1 MAFTSETVIK
11 FGANQV
17 SFAIATLLNYS
28 IRNEKVGVF
37 DYRRKEDISLEGLFS
52 NRESNLPISEH
63 FRQVKLLLES
73 STDFVEIFLNN
84 KSYGKARFLNYS
96 FPTSVNFD
104 ENSVRF
110 TKFTITLEVIKD
122 DPNNTF
128 ASANLPAAV
137 GSLTN
142 IWYKLKDFNE
152 SFSFNLQDDGN
163 FLASHSISFGYD
175 NIDKSSDASVIS
187 DARNIANTF
196 FDQGLDNLSDIRS
209 FYSSTNFQLVNA
221 DYGSSLINQTVDL
234 INFNF
239 SYSKQYTVF
248 SDNGATTTETLL
260 TEIVFNADG
269 IIEVVEK
276 GRIKGKGATFA
287 AARANAITKLNSNI
301 SSAYTRC
308 NNVFG
313 RYFSTDYSKFVR
325 VLPKYNSTDTLKS
338 NPISITK
345 DLTETQPE
353 IGYEIRFTTNA
364 AYSDATTIHTYSIL
378 LSRDPQ
384 GIYNSTINGSIKFYT
399 NKNKSFNSNPP
410 DRLSDI
416 KSIIDASS
424 GADDLIKINPY
435 YAAVAGAGTFAGVKT
450 TTSISHLKFGVETTY
465 SKTYSNSP
473 TLTSSGLIRQ
483 LVISEN
489 TNLPVNRFSNAVIPG
504 SYNERK
510 ERIDRMQETIY
521 QTTQLTEGVK
531 SITIDMKINR
541 NDLYST
547 TGVNTNSA
555 LVFEKIKYLFSV
567 NMLHKDSGYLFGA
580 SYPQFQYGV
589 KAFSKIY
596 NENFAFKK
604 GDLTYFMENLNLSI
618 DNNYNLKAA
627 IEYKFLAKKE
637 KLSNT

>member
-11 FGANQV
+11 FGSTAV
-17 SFAIATLLNYS
+17 SFAVATLLNYS
-28 IRNEKVGVF
+28 IKNEKVGVF

-73 STDFVEIFLNN
+73 STDFVEIFLND
-84 KSYGKARFLNYS
+84 KSYGKARFLGYS
-96 FPTSVNFD
+96 FPTSVTFD

-110 TKFTITLEVIKD
+110 TKFSITLEVIKD
-122 DPNNTF
+122 DSNNTF
-128 ASANLPAAV
+128 ASANLPTAV

-142 IWYKLKDFNE
+142 IWYKLRDFSE
-152 SFSFNLQDDGN
+152 SFTFNLQDDGN

-175 NIDKSSDASVIS
+175 NIDKSSDQSIIT

-209 FYSSTNFQLVNA
+209 FYSSTNFQLINA
-221 DYGSSLINQTVDL
+221 DYGSSLINQNVDL

-260 TEIVFNADG
+260 TDIIFNTDG

-287 AARANAITKLNSNI
+287 AARANAITKLNANI

-308 NNVFG
+308 NNAFG

-325 VLPKYNSTDTLKS
+325 VLPKYNSSDTLKS
-338 NPISITK
+338 NPIAITK

-364 AYSDATTIHTYSIL
+364 AYSDATTIHTYSIS

-399 NKNKSFNSNPP
+399 NKNKLFSSN
-410 DRLSDI
+410 LSVI
-416 KSIIDASS
+416 KSIIDANS
-424 GADDLIKINPY
+424 GADDLTKINPY
-435 YAAVAGAGTFAGVKT
+435 YAAVAGAGTFAGIKT
-450 TTSISHLKFGVETTY
+450 NTSISHLKLGVETTY
-465 SKTYSNSP
+465 TKSYSNSP
-473 TLTSSGLIRQ
+473 TLSSSGLIRQ

-504 SYNERK
+504 SWNERK
-510 ERIDRMQETIY
+510 DRIDRMQETIY

-541 NDLYST
+541 NQLYPSP
-547 TGVNTNSA
+547 GSNTNSA
-555 LVFEKIKYLFSV
+555 TVFGKIKDLFILE
-567 NMLHKDSGYLFGA
+567 MMHKDTGRLFGTT
-580 SYPQFQYGV
+580 YPQYQYGI

-596 NENFAFKK
+596 NENFGFKK
-604 GDLTYFMENLNLSI
+604 GDLTFFMENLNLSI

-627 IEYKFLAKKE
+627 IEYKFLVKQE
-637 KLSNT
+637 KLSNVLV

>member
-11 FGANQV
+11 FGATTV
-17 SFAIATLLNYS
+17 SFAVATLLNYS
-28 IRNEKVGVF
+28 IKNEKVGVF

-52 NRESNLPISEH
+52 NRESNVPISEH

-73 STDFVEIFLNN
+73 STDFIEIFLND

-128 ASANLPAAV
+128 ASTNLPAAV

-142 IWYKLKDFNE
+142 IWYKLRDFSE
-152 SFSFNLQDDGN
+152 SFTFNLQDDGN

-175 NIDKSSDASVIS
+175 NIDKSSDESIVT
-187 DARNIANTF
+187 DARNIANKF

-209 FYSSTNFQLVNA
+209 FYSSTNFQLINA

-260 TEIVFNADG
+260 TDIIFNTDG
-269 IIEVVEK
+269 LIEVIEK

-287 AARANAITKLNSNI
+287 AARANAITKLNANI
-301 SSAYTRC
+301 VSAYTRC
-308 NNVFG
+308 NNVFN
-313 RYFSTDYSKFVR
+313 RYFSTDYSKFAK
-325 VLPKYNSTDTLKS
+325 VLPKYNSSDTLKS

-364 AYSDATTIHTYSIL
+364 AYANATTIHTYSIL
-378 LSRDPQ
+378 LNRDSQ

-399 NKNKSFNSNPP
+399 NKNKSFNSN
-410 DRLSDI
+410 LSTI
-416 KSIIDASS
+416 KSIIDANS
-424 GADDLIKINPY
+424 GADDLTKIEPY
-435 YAAVAGAGTFAGVKT
+435 YDAVAGGGTFAGIKT
-450 TTSISHLKFGVETTY
+450 NTSISHLKLGVETTY
-465 SKTYSNSP
+465 SKTYSDSP
-473 TLTSSGLIRQ
+473 TLASSGLVRQ

-489 TNLPVNRFSNAVIPG
+489 INLPVNRFSNAIIPG
-504 SYNERK
+504 SLNNKNEMV
-510 ERIDRMQETIY
+510 RMQETIY

-541 NDLYST
+541 NQLYTSA
-547 TGVNTNSA
+547 GSNTNSA
-555 LVFEKIKYLFSV
+555 TVFGKIKDLFIV
-567 NMLHKDSGYLFGA
+567 EMLHKNTGRLFGTTY
-580 SYPQFQYGV
+580 SQFQYGI

-596 NENFAFKK
+596 NEKFPFNK
-604 GDLTYFMENLNLSI
+604 GDLTFFMENLNLSI

-627 IEYKFLAKKE
+627 IEYKFLVKKE
-637 KLSNT
+637 KL

>member
-11 FGANQV
+11 FGSTAV
-17 SFAIATLLNYS
+17 SFAVATLLNYS
-28 IRNEKVGVF
+28 VKNEKAGAF

-52 NRESNLPISEH
+52 NRESNVPISEH

-73 STDFVEIFLNN
+73 STDFVEIFLND
-84 KSYGKARFLNYS
+84 KSYGKARFLGYS

-122 DPNNTF
+122 DSNNAF
-128 ASANLPAAV
+128 ASANLPTAV
-137 GSLTN
+137 ASLTN
-142 IWYKLKDFNE
+142 IWYKLRDFSE
-152 SFSFNLQDDGN
+152 SFTFNLQEDGN

-175 NIDKSSDASVIS
+175 NIDKSSDQSIVT

-196 FDQGLDNLSDIRS
+196 FNQGLDNLSDIRS
-209 FYSSTNFQLVNA
+209 FYSSTNFQLINA

-248 SDNGATTTETLL
+248 SDNGTATTETLL
-260 TEIVFNADG
+260 TDIIFNSDG
-269 IIEVVEK
+269 LIEVIEK

-287 AARANAITKLNSNI
+287 AARANAITKLNTNI
-301 SSAYTRC
+301 ASAYARC
-308 NNVFG
+308 NNVFN
-313 RYFSTDYSKFVR
+313 RYFSTDYSKFAK
-325 VLPKYNSTDTLKS
+325 VLPKYNPSDTLKS

-345 DLTETQPE
+345 DLTEIQPE

-364 AYSDATTIHTYSIL
+364 AYADATTIHTYSIL
-378 LSRDPQ
+378 LNRDPQ

-399 NKNKSFNSNPP
+399 NKNKSFSSN
-410 DRLSDI
+410 LSAI
-416 KSIIDASS
+416 KSIIDANS
-424 GADDLIKINPY
+424 GADDLTKIEPY
-435 YAAVAGAGTFAGVKT
+435 YDAVTGGGTFAGIKT
-450 TTSISHLKFGVETTY
+450 NTSISHLKLGVETTY
-465 SKTYSNSP
+465 SKTYSDSP
-473 TLTSSGLIRQ
+473 TLASSGLIRQ

-504 SYNERK
+504 SLNDK
-510 ERIDRMQETIY
+510 NKMVRMQETIY

-541 NDLYST
+541 NQLYTSA
-547 TGVNTNSA
+547 GSNTNSA
-555 LVFEKIKYLFSV
+555 TVFGKIKDLFIV
-567 NMLHKDSGYLFGA
+567 EMLRKDTGRLFGTTY
-580 SYPQFQYGV
+580 SQYQYGI

-596 NENFAFKK
+596 NEKFGFSK
-604 GDLTYFMENLNLSI
+604 GDLTFFMENLNLSI

-627 IEYKFLAKKE
+627 IEYKFLVKKE
-637 KLSNT
+637 KL

>member
-11 FGANQV
+11 FGATTV
-17 SFAIATLLNYS
+17 SFAVATLLNYS
-28 IRNEKVGVF
+28 IKNEKVGVF

-52 NRESNLPISEH
+52 NRESNVPISEH

-73 STDFVEIFLNN
+73 STDFIEIFLND

-128 ASANLPAAV
+128 ASTNLPAAV

-142 IWYKLKDFNE
+142 IWYKLRDFSE
-152 SFSFNLQDDGN
+152 SFTFNLQDDGN

-175 NIDKSSDASVIS
+175 NIDKSSDESIVT
-187 DARNIANTF
+187 DARNIANKF

-209 FYSSTNFQLVNA
+209 FYSSTNFQLINA

-260 TEIVFNADG
+260 TDIIFNTDG
-269 IIEVVEK
+269 LIEVIEK

-287 AARANAITKLNSNI
+287 AARANAITKLNANI
-301 SSAYTRC
+301 VSAYTRC
-308 NNVFG
+308 NNVFN
-313 RYFSTDYSKFVR
+313 RYFSTDYSKFAK
-325 VLPKYNSTDTLKS
+325 VLPKYNSSDTLKS

-364 AYSDATTIHTYSIL
+364 AYANATTIHTYSIL
-378 LSRDPQ
+378 LNRDSQ

-399 NKNKSFNSNPP
+399 NKNKSFNSN
-410 DRLSDI
+410 LSTI
-416 KSIIDASS
+416 KSIIDANS
-424 GADDLIKINPY
+424 GADDLTKIEPY
-435 YAAVAGAGTFAGVKT
+435 YDAVAGGGTFAGIKT
-450 TTSISHLKFGVETTY
+450 NTSISHLKLGVETTY
-465 SKTYSNSP
+465 SKTYSDSP
-473 TLTSSGLIRQ
+473 TLASSGLVRQ

-489 TNLPVNRFSNAVIPG
+489 INLPVNRFSNAIIPG
-504 SYNERK
+504 SLNNKNEMV
-510 ERIDRMQETIY
+510 RMQETIY

-541 NDLYST
+541 NQLYTSA
-547 TGVNTNSA
+547 GSNTNSA
-555 LVFEKIKYLFSV
+555 TVFGKIKDLFIV
-567 NMLHKDSGYLFGA
+567 EMLHKDTGRLFGTTY
-580 SYPQFQYGV
+580 SQFQYGI

-596 NENFAFKK
+596 NEKFPFNK
-604 GDLTYFMENLNLSI
+604 GDLTFFMENLNLSI

-627 IEYKFLAKKE
+627 IEYKFLVKKE
-637 KLSNT
+637 KL

>member
-11 FGANQV
+11 FGTNPI

-28 IRNEKVGVF
+28 VRNEKVGAF
-37 DYRRKEDISLEGLFS
+37 DYRRKENISFDGYFS
-52 NRESNLPISEH
+52 NRESSVPISEH
-63 FRQVKLLLES
+63 FRQIKLLLES
-73 STDFVEIFLNN
+73 STDFVEIFLND
-84 KSYGKARFLNYS
+84 KSYGKARFLSYS

-122 DPNNTF
+122 DSSNAF

-152 SFSFNLQDDGN
+152 SFSFTLQDDGN
-163 FLASHSISFGYD
+163 FLASHRISFGYD
-175 NIDKSSDASVIS
+175 NIDKASDTSVVT

-196 FDQGLDNLSDIRS
+196 FAQGLDSLSGIRS
-209 FYSSTNFQLVNA
+209 FYSSTNFQLTNT
-221 DYGSSLINQTVDL
+221 DYGSSLIDQNVDL

-248 SDNGATTTETLL
+248 SDNGTNTTETLL
-260 TEIVFNADG
+260 TDIIFNSDG
-269 IIEVVEK
+269 LIEVVEK
-276 GRIKGKGATFA
+276 GRIKGKGSSFA
-287 AARANAITKLNSNI
+287 AARANAIAKLNSNI

-308 NNVFG
+308 NNVFN
-313 RYFSTDYSKFVR
+313 RYFSADYSRFAK
-325 VLPKYNSTDTLKS
+325 VLPKYNALDTLKS
-338 NPISITK
+338 NPVSITK

-364 AYSDATTIHTYSIL
+364 AYSDATTIHTYSISL
-378 LSRDPQ
+378 GRDAQ

-399 NKNKSFNSNPP
+399 NKNKSFSSN
-410 DRLSDI
+410 LSTI
-416 KSIIDASS
+416 KSIIDANS
-424 GADDLIKINPY
+424 GADDLTKINPY
-435 YAAVAGAGTFAGVKT
+435 YAAVAGSGTFAGIKT

-473 TLTSSGLIRQ
+473 TLNSSGLIRQ
-483 LVISEN
+483 LTISEN
-489 TNLPVNRFSNAVIPG
+489 TNLPVNRFSNASIPG
-504 SYNERK
+504 SWNDITK
-510 ERIDRMQETIY
+510 KMDRMQETIY

-531 SITIDMKINR
+531 SISIDMKIDR
-541 NDLYST
+541 NQLYSIN
-547 TGVNTNSA
+547 GSNTNPST
-555 LVFEKIKYLFSV
+555 VFGKIKDLFST
-567 NMLHKDSGYLFGA
+567 NMLHKNTGYLFGIT
-580 SYPQFQYGV
+580 YPQYQYGI

-596 NENFAFKK
+596 NENFGFKV
-604 GDLTYFMENLNLSI
+604 GDLTFFMDNLNLSI
-618 DNNYNLKAA
+618 DNNYNLKAS

-637 KLSNT
+637 KLSNTGNV